1 MYEEGRLTMKTLR
14 AWLWGSLVGALI
26 GYLFA
31 PRHADLLHAD
41 LLERQKQQSGAT
53 AGGTSTTR
61 TTRTASTMS
70 GSAKDRATGAQT
82 GTRSGAI
89 IGNTHTK
96 MYHAASDANL
106 PEEENRMYFASPEE
120 AEAAGYRAAGQTAE
134 AL

>member
-1 MYEEGRLTMKTLR
+1 MKTLR

-31 PRHADLLHAD
+31 PRHADLLRAD
-41 LLERQKQQSGAT
+41 VPERQKQQPGAT

-61 TTRTASTMS
+61 AASTMS
-70 GSAKDRATGAQT
+70 GSAKGRATGAQT
-82 GTRSGAI
+82 GTRSGAV

-134 AL
+134 AP

>member
-1 MYEEGRLTMKTLR
+1 MKTLR

-31 PRHADLLHAD
+31 PRHADLLRAD
-41 LLERQKQQSGAT
+41 VLERQKQQPGAT
-53 AGGTSTTR
+53 AGGPSTIR
-61 TTRTASTMS
+61 TTKTASGMSS
-70 GSAKDRATGAQT
+70 GSAGGRATGAQT

-96 MYHAASDANL
+96 LYHQSGDANL
-106 PEEENRMYFASPEE
+106 PEEENRTYFASPEE
-120 AEAAGYRAAGQTAE
+120 AEAAGYRAAGQTAD